1 MPFKIVRNDITKM
14 KVDAVVNS
22 ANPNVAV
29 GRGVD
34 QHIYSAAGWDKLF
47 AERVKIGPMRRGS
60 AAITPAFDLDAKYI
74 IHTVGPRW
82 KAEDPEPAKRQLR
95 SCYDNAMSLAIENG
109 IKSIAFPLISTG
121 NYGFPKEEGLNIA
134 FTTISKYLYT
144 TEMDVYLVIY
154 DEEAFSLSKKLLDD
168 IDEFIDSRYV
178 EEAESAWNENRED
191 EAIKPLS
198 YGNMPNLGPGASV
211 GGGLQRSAPLENLPK
226 ASSKRR
232 LSTGLFS
239 RRRREEREA
248 EKAKIIKVEENLLM
262 DEAPQFPEAE
272 KSVAVPDAYHG
283 AEETPDESIAF
294 DEYKSLED
302 LLKHY
307 KGETFQ
313 ERLFRFMDRTGKSDV
328 EIYKGANLTKQTF
341 SKIKKPGH
349 IPKKRTVLAL
359 AISMGLSID
368 DTKDLLESA
377 GQAFSP
383 SDKVD
388 LAVQYCMDHGIYSIL
403 EVERILFELFEETLV
418 S

>member
-22 ANPNVAV
+22 ANPHVAV

-34 QHIYSAAGWDKLF
+34 ENIYSAAGWDKLF
-47 AERVKIGPMRRGS
+47 AERKKIGPMSRGS
-60 AAITPAFDLDAKYI
+60 AAITPGFDLDARYI
-74 IHTVGPRW
+74 IHTVGPKWR
-82 KAEDPEPAKRQLR
+82 EDDPEPARRQLR

-109 IKSIAFPLISTG
+109 VRSIAFPLISTG
-121 NYGFPKEEGLNIA
+121 NYGFPKEEGLDIA

-154 DEEAFSLSKKLLDD
+154 DEEAFSLSKKLTDD

-178 EEAESAWNENRED
+178 EESQKTRDELYGSRGSAPAAGGFYNN
-191 EAIKPLS
+191 A
-198 YGNMPNLGPGASV
+198 MPVSSSETAPGR
-211 GGGLQRSAPLENLPK
+211 RSA
-226 ASSKRR
+226 R
-232 LSTGLFS
+232 GLFS
-239 RRRREEREA
+239 RRRKEVLRA
-248 EKAKIIKVEENLLM
+248 EKAEAAYEEELELM
-262 DEAPQFPEAE
+262 PLSPAPQETEEKAAE
-272 KSVAVPDAYHG
+272 PPVNYSVGKALDDTV
-283 AEETPDESIAF
+283 AF
-294 DEYKSLED
+294 DKYNSLEE
-302 LLKHY
+302 LLKQH

-313 ERLFRFMDRTGKSDV
+313 DRLFRFMDRTGKSDV

-349 IPKKRTVLAL
+349 TPKKRTVLAL

-388 LAVQYCMDHGIYSIL
+388 LAVQYCMDHGIYNIL